1 MTDGLDIIFHGAAGT
16 VTGSCTE
23 LSCNGRRLLVDCGL
37 FQGSRTLERLN
48 FDPFRFRPDSID
60 GVLLTHAHIDHSG
73 LLPRLAA
80 KGFNGPIWCTAPTR
94 DLLAYMMAD
103 SARLQENEAQQR
115 NRRRD
120 RADEP
125 PVEPLYTSDDAEL
138 CLALTRPVTLSQ
150 WFEPVPGF
158 RARYWNAGHILGSAS
173 IEVEAGGV
181 SILFSGDI
189 GPAAKSL
196 EPPPQAPAGLDYV
209 VCESTY
215 GDRDRMDMDVDAR
228 RTLLGR
234 EVAAAFD
241 RGGNLIIP
249 IFAVERAQEILF
261 DLATLFDAGTL
272 PTRPVFIDSPLAT
285 RITSVFADGHLPG
298 TDDGAIFRHPA
309 FHYVETTAESIRL
322 NSVSGAVIIAGSGMC
337 EGGRVR
343 HHLIHNLGRAD
354 SSVLF
359 VGYQA
364 KGTLGRSIVDG
375 AQRVRISGHDVA
387 VRAHIARID
396 SYSAHA
402 DRQDI
407 LDWIGE
413 RTPIAGGVFL
423 NHGEAPALESL
434 RKTLEADQ
442 AVVVPGIGERYL
454 LMPGRPA
461 KRLSTGDASIQS
473 VLSGDWQNDYAD
485 FAVNLKRDLQR
496 IQDEDAR
503 RAALRRMRAVLSEY
517 GEHRRRTKE
526 ANRSGKQQ
534 ERKSRRGGTRA

>member
-16 VTGSCTE
+16 VTGSCAE

-48 FDPFRFRPDSID
+48 FDPFRFRPDGID
-60 GVLLTHAHIDHSG
+60 GLLLTHAHIDHSG

-80 KGFNGPIWCTAPTR
+80 KGFSGPIWCTAPTR
-94 DLLAYMMAD
+94 DLLVYMLAD
-103 SARLQENEAQQR
+103 SARLQESEAQQR

-125 PVEPLYTSDDAEL
+125 AVEPLYTSEDAEL
-138 CLALTRPVTLSQ
+138 ALALTRPVTLSQ

-181 SILFSGDI
+181 SILFSGDL
-189 GPAAKSL
+189 GPASTSL
-196 EPPPQAPAGLDYV
+196 EPPAQAPAGLDYV

-215 GDRDRMDMDVDAR
+215 GDRDREEMGVAGR
-228 RTLLGR
+228 RALLGR

-249 IFAVERAQEILF
+249 IFAVERAQELLV
-261 DLATLFDAGTL
+261 DLAMLFEAGTL

-285 RITSVFADGHLPG
+285 RITSVFADGDLPG
-298 TDDGAIFRHPA
+298 TENGDIFRHPA
-309 FHYVETTAESIRL
+309 FHYVETTAESMRL
-322 NSVSGAVIIAGSGMC
+322 NNVSGAVIMAGSGMC

-343 HHLIHNLGRAD
+343 HHLIHNLGRVE
-354 SSVLF
+354 STVLF

-364 KGTLGRSIVDG
+364 KGTLGRSIIDG

-387 VRAHIARID
+387 VRAHVARID

-407 LDWIGE
+407 LDWIGGRE
-413 RTPIAGGVFL
+413 PVAGGVFL

-434 RKTLEADQ
+434 RKTLESDQ
-442 AVVVPGIGERYL
+442 RVVVPAIGEHYR
-454 LMPGRPA
+454 LMPGQPA
-461 KRLSTGDASIQS
+461 KRLSTGDATIQA

-485 FAVNLKRDLQR
+485 FAVNLKRELQR
-496 IQDEDAR
+496 IRDEDAR
-503 RAALRRMRAVLSEY
+503 RAALRRMRAVLAEY
-517 GEHRRRTKE
+517 SEHRRRTRE
-526 ANRSGKQQ
+526 ANRSGQQ
-534 ERKSRRGGTRA
+534 HERKSRRRGARA